1 MAFITRAF
9 DLFYKRLGPTGSNNS
24 TGNPIYR
31 GYLPEDWFL
40 QNGTFPDISQS
51 FINFP
56 DDSDFNPEA
65 YYINTRD
72 NTADNATYQA
82 IPWGS
87 AAGDFLWNIKTP
99 SWSYSDVS
107 ETYGGD
113 NYVVRYWTNT
123 YVTKSFNKQFQRNG
137 STFGVDSYNVN
148 SSWFV
153 FDPKL
158 QNASA
163 SLHYIH
169 RKNGSSAYPTY
180 VGSLYNATGSEL
192 SNSIAYSMTYPNV
205 TASNATSSIDGQ
217 YFDQGGGAA
226 ITRDSIMRSLLTE
239 SISGSNSSEL
249 SMFYRNQA
257 LKARRLY
264 FPVTVSGSGTPGGTD
279 YWFKEYTGYKITD
292 IFNENGGIY
301 NIQLTLKRHVASD
314 CYPDPGSFMT
324 AFIHNIAPTM
334 PATTAQR
341 FPGADGWYPPAN
353 NIVTIGNGLGGGSQ
367 MSFYDVLT
375 GYQIEKFNFNLIQY
389 GPVAQLCFEVSG
401 SLADNSYF
409 GIIIDDLQICKVGVT
424 TDPRFIKPT
433 TIAQAINYQDY
444 RDLIFMDPIGGT
456 GGFIPIED
464 TGSWDPGFY
473 G

>member
-1 MAFITRAF
+1 MGFTTRAF
-9 DLFYKRLGPTGSNNS
+9 DLFYKRLGPTGSNNG
-24 TGNPIYR
+24 TGNPIYQ

-40 QNGTFPDISQS
+40 KNSTFPDISQS

-56 DDSDFNPEA
+56 DDSIGAPEA
-65 YYINTRD
+65 TYINTRD
-72 NTADNATYQA
+72 NTADNITYQA

-99 SWSYSDVS
+99 SWSYSDAS
-107 ETYGGD
+107 ESFDGN
-113 NYVVRYWTNT
+113 NYVVRYWNNTN
-123 YVTKSFNKQFQRNG
+123 VTKSFNKQFQRGG
-137 STFGVDSYNVN
+137 SSFGVNSYAVT

-163 SLHYIH
+163 SLRYVH

-239 SISGSNSSEL
+239 SISGSNNNAVSIL
-249 SMFYRNQA
+249 YRTQA

-264 FPVTVSGSGTPGGTD
+264 FPVPFSGSGTTGGTD
-279 YWFKEYTGYKITD
+279 YWFNKYSGYKAVD

-301 NIQLTLKRHVASD
+301 NVQLTLKRHVPSD
-314 CYPDPGSFMT
+314 CYPDQGSFMT
-324 AFIHNIAPTM
+324 AFIHNVLPNI
-334 PATTAQR
+334 PAATAQR
-341 FPGADGWYPPAN
+341 VPGASGWYPPAN
-353 NIVTIGNGLGGGSQ
+353 NIVILGNGLEGGQ
-367 MSFYDVLT
+367 VMSFYDILT
-375 GYQIEKFNFNLIQY
+375 GYQVEKFNFNLIQY
-389 GPVAQLCFEVSG
+389 GFPAQLCLEASG
-401 SLADNSYF
+401 SLANGSYF
-409 GIIIDDLQICKVGVT
+409 GVIVDDLQICKVGVT
-424 TDPRFIKPT
+424 TDSRFIKPV
-433 TIAQAINYQDY
+433 TIAQSVYTYDTYDPGNFVP
-444 RDLIFMDPIGGT
+444 IF
-456 GGFIPIED
+456 D
-464 TGSWDPGFY
+464 TGSFDEGFF